1 MKKSILLLVA
11 SVFFISCNTTD
22 TATQQKIN
30 AAKEVAEKF
39 LKSEQIPG
47 MAISVSQK
55 GKMIWS
61 EGFGYADLA
70 AKKKVDPSTT
80 QFRVASISKTL
91 TALAMAKLV
100 DDNKLDF
107 DASLYTYVPD
117 FPKKK
122 FDFTVRQV
130 GGHIAGIRHYNGNEF
145 LMNKKMNIIEGLDVF
160 KNDSLLFKPGTN
172 YKYSTYGWNLLSV
185 VVQNAAGEDYNEYM
199 KKVVF
204 SPLHMKNTSLG
215 YSDREMPNRT
225 LFYVKENGEIKIGP
239 TVSNEFKAAGG
250 GFISTSEDLILF
262 GNEIINPKTVSK
274 TAIAELVKSQQTIS
288 GKNTKYGIGVGVAN
302 VKNNTLRYSHS
313 GGGVGATAFI
323 MMYPEKDMVIS
334 ILTNLSG
341 VNIRKLVSELEN
353 VFLGN

>member
-1 MKKSILLLVA
+1 MKKSAILLFA
-11 SVFFISCNTTD
+11 FTFFIACNTAD
-22 TATQQKIN
+22 SATQQKIDN
-30 AAKEVAEKF
+30 ANAKAEQF
-39 LKSEQIPG
+39 LVDQQIPG
-47 MAISVSQK
+47 MSISVSQK

-61 EGFGYADLA
+61 KGFGYADVA

-91 TALAMAKLV
+91 TALAMAKLA

-107 DASLYTYVPD
+107 KASLYTYVPN

-122 FDFTVRQV
+122 HNFTVRQI
-130 GGHIAGIRHYNGNEF
+130 GGHIAGIRHYKGMEF
-145 LMNKKMNIIEGLDVF
+145 LLNKKMSIVEGLDIF
-160 KNDSLLFKPGTN
+160 KNDPLLFEPGTN

-199 KKVVF
+199 KKVIF
-204 SPLHMKNTSLG
+204 SPLKMKNTSLG

-225 LFYVKENGEIKIGP
+225 LFYVKENGEIKIGA

-250 GFISTSEDLILF
+250 GFVATSEDLILF
-262 GNEIINPKTVSK
+262 GNEMINPKTISK
-274 TAIAELVKSQQTIS
+274 ITIAELVKPQVTSKGEKT
-288 GKNTKYGIGVGVAN
+288 NYGIGVGVRN

-313 GGGVGATAFI
+313 GGGMGATAFI

-341 VNIRKLVSELEN
+341 VNIRKLVGELEE
-353 VFLGN
+353 VFIE